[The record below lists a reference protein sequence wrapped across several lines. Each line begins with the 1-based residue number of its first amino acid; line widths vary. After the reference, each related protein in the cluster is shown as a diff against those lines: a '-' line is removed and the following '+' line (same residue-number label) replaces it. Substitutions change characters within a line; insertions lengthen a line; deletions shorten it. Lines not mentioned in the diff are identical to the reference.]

1 MALHLV
7 IDGYNLLHASSNG
20 AFGDIEAERE
30 RLIDG
35 LAAYRRLKRVRLTA
49 VFDGIASGR
58 LSRSREMRSGIEV
71 VFSRDGEEADRI
83 LKELAREK
91 KGSAT
96 IVTSDRDVASCAEA
110 AGAVVIGSEEFRRL
124 LDIALYE
131 DLKGVETQDE
141 EETVR
146 EKKGPSRREPRA
158 VRRKMNRLKKL

>member
-7 IDGYNLLHASSNG
+7 IDGYNLLHASSPG

-49 VFDGIASGR
+49 IFDGTASGR

-91 KGSAT
+91 KGSVT
-96 IVTSDRDVASCAEA
+96 IVTSDRDVASYAEA
-110 AGAVVIGSEEFRRL
+110 NGAVTIGSEEFRNL
-124 LDIALYE
+124 LDLALYE
-131 DLKGVETQDE
+131 DLKGVKTEDEDETA
-141 EETVR
+141 R
-146 EKKGPSRREPRA
+146 EKKGPSRREPKA
-158 VRRKMNRLKKL
+158 IRRKMNRLKKL